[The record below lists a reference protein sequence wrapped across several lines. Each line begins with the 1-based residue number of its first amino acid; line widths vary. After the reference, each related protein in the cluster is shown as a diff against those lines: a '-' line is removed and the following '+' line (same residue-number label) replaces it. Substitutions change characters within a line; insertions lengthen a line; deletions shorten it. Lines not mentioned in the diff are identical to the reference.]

1 MYIQPNTTE
10 KLDQVM
16 NMGKRGMNWAL
27 NELGSEYDQ
36 TLQETR
42 EARSGQDLQVP
53 LVLRRTQGCWHCG
66 EILLWHWEATEE
78 VGRQGTMRYIVIS
91 IFNLRDQFSW
101 SRPCALEIKCG
112 SNGLCDLL
120 KTFFFHCAM
129 KKIAH
134 GWAGRWCSSFWC
146 SYMWILAS
154 ATWGLVLLFFFDW
167 NVRSCLV

>member
-1 MYIQPNTTE
+1 
-10 KLDQVM
+10 
-16 NMGKRGMNWAL
+16 
-27 NELGSEYDQ
+27 
-36 TLQETR
+36 
-42 EARSGQDLQVP
+42 
-53 LVLRRTQGCWHCG
+53 
-66 EILLWHWEATEE
+66 
-78 VGRQGTMRYIVIS
+78 MRYIVIF

-101 SRPCALEIKCG
+101 SRPCVLEIKCG

-154 ATWGLVLLFFFDW
+154 ATWGLVLLFFFFWLKREVLSSLARPFWDTSFFSLLFFW
-167 NVRSCLV
+167 MKSLSQHESYYRAVSLSMSCGRCAIRLMSWPLTCARSREV